1 MKKLFLFAAAAA
13 MFAACTSSDSLGDGQ
28 DQSQKSLEPGA
39 VGFEAYTQRAT
50 TRAGQAD
57 VMTYAKLQAS
67 EADGGGFGVFAYY
80 TDNNEYEQSRLPD
93 FMYNQK
99 VIWNSTYWAYE
110 PVKYWPNEYGNNAN
124 SDDNDKVSYF
134 AYAPYVQVNPGTGK
148 VVKTNSTD
156 DQWGITG
163 MSRNTVSGDPL
174 IKYIANF
181 ESGKNVDLLWGVCD
195 DPNWTIVQGGTVQQ
209 INEGKTGLP
218 WLNVERPRIANTQSA
233 TTDNQRLKFTFKH
246 ALSQL
251 SVNVD
256 AFVDGYN
263 ADNALADKT
272 KIYVRSIS
280 FTGFAL
286 KGALNLN
293 NVDPNT
299 ALWMDYNGTGE
310 IEAGVP
316 ITIHD
321 GRKDGKEGTAGADA
335 TNEKQRGLN
344 PDIISDYNESQGEGN
359 TTPGVTNVARS
370 LFETTSPIMVIP
382 TGEDLE
388 VEIVYDVETEDEN
401 LSTKLSDNK
410 TPGSSIENRISKT
423 VSFGS
428 EGMQNGKHYTLNLHL
443 GMNSVKFDAT
453 VSAWEE
459 ATAKPEADLPLNMP
473 SFQAVTS
480 PSTNEVELSSDAQP
494 YVFAVYGLTPGEP
507 VTATVLNATTGDVLY
522 NKTLDISDKGDFS
535 TTSTVAN
542 TSGIAY
548 IRINAGITANATVN
562 KIAAGNG
569 YISVKGGTSNKEVR
583 VSMAQYA
590 AKLGLSVASVDNAAN
605 GEIILASN
613 ATVAWATDVAT
624 ADIAVKKNGTTLT
637 YAATPTTAT
646 QFGWDAATQKITIG
660 TGIASAIGD
669 VYEIT
674 VKAGDADEETYVAGI
689 GGIYFSPNTRSLVY
703 KDYSVS
709 GTYVAYTPLYTGA
722 APTAYS
728 NVSSTV
734 TGTADVNSATDAA
747 IKTAGV
753 NSGTA
758 TTISVTS
765 NQADDAASGWFYTA
779 ATKTATYSL
788 TVTKQ
793 SASVSFATAPT
804 ASTSLT
810 AGTAGVV
817 CSNAANMFATLTGSI
832 DGVLTSSASTG
843 TITYTVDDTTNFEFD
858 GTDPWKL
865 KTKTTTPAATYNVTV
880 TATVTDGTEYSYA
893 TNTASYTVTVTVN

>member
-174 IKYIANF
+174 VKYIANF
-181 ESGKNVDLLWGVCD
+181 ETGKNVDLLWGVCD
-195 DPNWTIVQGGTVQQ
+195 DPQWSLIQGGTIQQ
-209 INEGKTGLP
+209 INEGELGLP

-246 ALSQL
+246 ALAQL

-293 NVDPNT
+293 NTDANT

-310 IEAGVP
+310 IETGTP
-316 ITIHD
+316 ITIYD

-335 TNEKQRGLN
+335 ANEKQRGLN
-344 PDIISDYNESQGEGN
+344 PDIISDYNEGAGQGN
-359 TTPGVTNVARS
+359 TTPGVTNVTRR
-370 LFETTSPIMVIP
+370 LFETTRPVMVIP
-382 TGEDLE
+382 TGEDME
-388 VEIVYDVETEDEN
+388 VQIVYDVETEDAN
-401 LSTKLSDNK
+401 LSTNLSDGK
-410 TPGSSIENRISKT
+410 TKGSSIENRISKT
-423 VSFGS
+423 VSFGAN
-428 EGMQNGKHYTLNLHL
+428 GMQNGKHYTLNLHL
-443 GMNSVKFDAT
+443 GMNSVKFDAE
-453 VSAWEE
+453 VSGWQE
-459 ATAKPEADLPLNMP
+459 AGEKPGIDLPLNMP
-473 SFQAVTS
+473 SFQATNS
-480 PSTNEVELSSDAQP
+480 PTTTNDVELSNEAQP
-494 YVFAVYGLTPGEP
+494 YVFAVYGLTPGET
-507 VTATVLNATTGDVLY
+507 VTATLGGSVVSDDILFGKTFNVNSKGDLSGTTG
-522 NKTLDISDKGDFS
+522 
-535 TTSTVAN
+535 VADA
-542 TSGIAY
+542 SGVAY
-548 IRINAGITANATVN
+548 VEITGGFAANATVN
-562 KIAAGNG
+562 KIAKGNG
-569 YISVKGGTSNKEVR
+569 YLSVKGTTSNKEVQ
-583 VSMAQYA
+583 VTFAQA
-590 AKLGLSVASVDNAAN
+590 AGKLGLGVASFGTSNETTLN
-605 GEIILASN
+605 LTTTASG
-613 ATVAWATDVAT
+613 TAWTSEVSSIT
-624 ADIAVKKNGTTLT
+624 VKKNGLPISGTWTEATSAGTSLGT
-637 YAATPTTAT
+637 YLLPSNVAV
-646 QFGWDAATQKITIG
+646 
-660 TGIASAIGD
+660 GD

-674 VKAGDADEETYVAGI
+674 VTAGDAPEESFVANI
-689 GGIYFSPNTRSLVY
+689 GGIKLN
-703 KDYSVS
+703 
-709 GTYVAYTPLYTGA
+709 
-722 APTAYS
+722 
-728 NVSSTV
+728 
-734 TGTADVNSATDAA
+734 
-747 IKTAGV
+747 
-753 NSGTA
+753 
-758 TTISVTS
+758 
-765 NQADDAASGWFYTA
+765 AAS
-779 ATKTATYSL
+779 
-788 TVTKQ
+788 
-793 SASVSFATAPT
+793 
-804 ASTSLT
+804 
-810 AGTAGVV
+810 
-817 CSNAANMFATLTGSI
+817 
-832 DGVLTSSASTG
+832 G
-843 TITYTVDDTTNFEFD
+843 TITYRESTAKTFDAIGHSLISNTTPTVTWSEAGSGATITLNTTN
-858 GTDPWKL
+858 GTFRTVKSGSETITASISPADDLTNGWYYTDAT
-865 KTKTTTPAATYNVTV
+865 KTKNYALTINKQNSVLTFNNNSATITSPTTGATVLSDIGATFLGAIDNTTSAGSVTYTITSYGSAANTDFDVSGTALVIGTTVPAAGTYTLTIQATGTGTTDKYNDAAAV
-880 TATVTDGTEYSYA
+880 TA
-893 TNTASYTVTVTVN
+893 TVTVTVN